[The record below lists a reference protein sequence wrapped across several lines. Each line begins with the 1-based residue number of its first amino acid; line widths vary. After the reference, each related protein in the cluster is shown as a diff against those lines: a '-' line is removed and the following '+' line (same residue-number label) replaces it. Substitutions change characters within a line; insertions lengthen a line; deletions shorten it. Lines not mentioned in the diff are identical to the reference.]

1 MTRFSISDLE
11 EFSGVKAHT
20 IRIWE
25 RRYGLLAPDRT
36 DTNIR
41 TYGVDE
47 LKTILNVAF
56 LNRQGLKISRIAA
69 LSPEERDQQ
78 VRELAERSGSTED
91 GLNNLKLTMV
101 TYDNDLF
108 ERTSAAFRAEH
119 GFRDLVER
127 LYVPLLE
134 HIGLLWQSNAICPA
148 QEHFISNLVRQKLIS
163 AIDST
168 PPAIQQD
175 GSCDVLFLPEN
186 EIHELGLLFLHYLL
200 RAKGNNV
207 VFLGQ
212 SVPAADLEQLA
223 AQFRGRLR
231 FISIFTAFPS
241 ADDLPDYVRR
251 LRERMPDD
259 RISFHFTGSR
269 VSAADMQ
276 DAPAGINLT
285 KRFKDLIAEVV

>member
-20 IRIWE
+20 IRVWE

-41 TYGVDE
+41 TYGLDE

-56 LNRQGLKISRIAA
+56 LNRHGLKISKIAA
-69 LSPEERDQQ
+69 LSPAERDRE
-78 VRELAERSGSTED
+78 VRELAERTGSIEGALD
-91 GLNNLKLTMV
+91 NLKVAMV
-101 TYDNDLF
+101 TYDLDLF
-108 ERTSAAFRAEH
+108 ERTSSGYLKEH
-119 GFRDLVER
+119 GFRDLMER

-148 QEHFISNLVRQKLIS
+148 QEHFISNLVRQKLIA
-163 AIDST
+163 AIDDLKT
-168 PPAIQQD
+168 VIQP
-175 GSCDVLFLPEN
+175 GEVCNVLYLPEN
-186 EIHELGLLFLHYLL
+186 EIHELGLLYLQYLL
-200 RAKGNNV
+200 RAKGEHV

-223 AQFRGRLR
+223 VQFTGPVR

-241 ADDLPDYVRR
+241 ADDLPAYVRG

-259 RISFHFTGSR
+259 RITFHFSGSR
-269 VSAADMQ
+269 VNAADMQ
-276 DAPAGINLT
+276 SPPAGVELT
-285 KRFKDLIAEVV
+285 KRFRDMLAVLA

>member
-25 RRYGLLAPDRT
+25 RRYGLLAPERT

-41 TYGVDE
+41 TYGLHE

-56 LNRQGLKISRIAA
+56 LNRNGVKISRIASLPA
-69 LSPEERDQQ
+69 EELDRQ
-78 VRELAERSGSTED
+78 VREMAERSGSTED
-91 GLNNLKLTMV
+91 GLNNLKLAMV

-134 HIGLLWQSNAICPA
+134 HIGILWQSNAICPA
-148 QEHFISNLVRQKLIS
+148 QEHFISNLVRQKLVS
-163 AIDST
+163 AIDAT
-168 PPAIQQD
+168 PPAVRLD
-175 GSCDVLFLPEN
+175 GSCDVLYLPEN

-200 RAKGNNV
+200 RVKGENV

-223 AQFRGRLR
+223 AQFRGKIR

-241 ADDLPDYVRR
+241 ADDLPSYVRN
-251 LRERMPDD
+251 LRERMPDE
-259 RISFHFTGSR
+259 RITFHFTGSR

-276 DAPAGINLT
+276 DPPAGVTLT
-285 KRFKDLIAEVV
+285 KRFKDLVTGLT